1 MLQRGSCTQTSH
13 DQAFR
18 PTHGETHMY
27 GIGAI
32 ASNILSIMLYFFRSF
47 FSLGKSNKLRSGRLL
62 DFFFAHGN
70 GTALPHFIY
79 FAFKISGSLE
89 LLFPWASSW
98 CSKIVTR
105 LSRTINSNLAWESE
119 KFVLNYVWFIWIRH
133 KLCREFQLFSWVP
146 SEWVRGFW
154 KLGPSP
160 PSISNSL
167 MK

>member
-62 DFFFAHGN
+62 DFFFLR
-70 GTALPHFIY
+70 TEMALHY
-79 FAFKISGSLE
+79 LISFT
-89 LLFPWASSW
+89 LL
-98 CSKIVTR
+98 SK
-105 LSRTINSNLAWESE
+105 
-119 KFVLNYVWFIWIRH
+119 
-133 KLCREFQLFSWVP
+133 
-146 SEWVRGFW
+146 
-154 KLGPSP
+154 
-160 PSISNSL
+160 
-167 MK
+167 